1 MIYQVGEKS
10 GVYCIEGAGAARVYF
25 VGAPEFTLIDAGM
38 PRRADEILS
47 NLAQIGVQPLKVR
60 RIILT
65 HHHWDHVGSLWELKR
80 RTGAKVVAHPR
91 DADYINGRRTRRA
104 PRQFFG
110 RIAYSFFGLLG
121 ARAIP
126 TVDVD
131 QLVNDGDQVGSF
143 CVIHT
148 PGHTPGH
155 ICLLRDGYL
164 FSGDL
169 LMASAGAF
177 RETPHIFTADVS
189 TSRTSIRKVAQM
201 QFDAVLSSHHPPY
214 VFGAAEKMRDLA
226 EKLAGMAQP

>member
-10 GVYCIEGAGAARVYF
+10 GVYCIEGAGAARVYY
-25 VGAPEFTLIDAGM
+25 VGAPEYTLIDAGI
-38 PRRADEILS
+38 PHKADEILS
-47 NLAQIGVQPLKVR
+47 SLANIGVQPLQVK

-65 HHHWDHVGSLWELKR
+65 HHHWDHVGSLWEIKK

-91 DADYINGRRTRRA
+91 DAEYITGRRIRRA
-104 PRQFFG
+104 PRQPLG
-110 RIAYSFFGLLG
+110 KIAYTLVGLVG
-121 ARAIP
+121 AREIP
-126 TVDVD
+126 NVDVD
-131 QLVNDGDQVGSF
+131 YLVNDGDQVGSF

-155 ICLLRDGYL
+155 ICLLRRGYL

-169 LMASAGAF
+169 LTASAGGF
-177 RETPHIFTADVS
+177 RETPHIFTADVP

-214 VFGAAEKMRDLA
+214 VFGASDKVRELA
-226 EKLAGMAQP
+226 ERLGMAG